1 MRTSIGIDIGGT
13 KILIGIV
20 TECGEILRAKRYPM
34 QRQTQQEAENAVFTA
49 AGDFMSALTQEER
62 AALCGIGVGAAG
74 HISYDTGTW
83 LQCYNIPISVPIPV
97 ARRLSALYGLP
108 VKMDNDVHCA
118 TLGEYRFGRG
128 KNTRCMVYI
137 NVGTGIAAGCVHEG
151 MLIRGADN
159 YAGEVGYL
167 DLNCDHPYPYGRLE
181 PVASGGG
188 LIEQALSL
196 LDTYPES
203 ALHKAKQ
210 ENALHSAR
218 IFKEAQ
224 NGDKLAQML
233 AARAVRFLSGAVC
246 GLLAIFNPDT
256 VVFGGGASKSP
267 GYMEAL
273 FAQIQR
279 DCVPETFK
287 GVQFL
292 GISELNA
299 DNVGLLGAAA
309 LVMQ

>member
-20 TECGEILRAKRYPM
+20 TESGEILRAKRYPM
-34 QRQTQQEAENAVFTA
+34 QRQTQQEAETAVFTA

-97 ARRLSALYGLP
+97 SKRLSALYGLP

-196 LDTYPES
+196 LDTYPDS
-203 ALHKAKQ
+203 ALH
-210 ENALHSAR
+210 LYLIH
-218 IFKEAQ
+218 
-224 NGDKLAQML
+224 
-233 AARAVRFLSGAVC
+233 
-246 GLLAIFNPDT
+246 
-256 VVFGGGASKSP
+256 
-267 GYMEAL
+267 
-273 FAQIQR
+273 
-279 DCVPETFK
+279 
-287 GVQFL
+287 
-292 GISELNA
+292 ISEPTRP
-299 DNVGLLGAAA
+299 
-309 LVMQ
+309 